1 MASLLYRIGSFSFR
15 RWPVVVAVWLVAI
28 IGAGVLAGSVAKP
41 FVNSFSIPG
50 IASLEAQTTQQ
61 ELFPGTPDA
70 QDQATA
76 NVVVQAPEGQT
87 LRDPEV
93 AASVDE
99 LVGELRRLPQLP
111 DDAPIANPVQ
121 IAQAQF
127 QMAVDGA
134 VEAGQPRLVAEANA
148 RELLPL
154 SEDGRTGV
162 ISFDFD
168 VASPADVEESTREQ
182 LLDDLADARDAGLTA
197 EVNGTGMQAVPSV
210 GGPAEASG
218 IAVAAVVLVIT
229 FGSLVAAG
237 LPILVGLI
245 GVGLGVAGIL
255 ATTSFID
262 MNSTTLILA
271 VMIGLAVGI
280 DYTLFILSRYRAEL
294 RRTGAASP
302 QERRHAAARA
312 VGTAGSAVVFAGL
325 TVIIALGFLVIAGVP
340 FLTTM
345 GLAAAGT
352 VLVAVLVALTLLPA
366 VLGLLGRRA
375 FGGRVRSRADKVD
388 DAGLAVNNGT
398 RWARLVGRRPWA
410 VVLVV
415 VVALGAL
422 ALPARA
428 VQLTLPVD
436 ATAASDTTQRKASD
450 LVSEAFGPGREAPLA
465 VVVDSRDVPAD
476 PQARQQALGGVVA
489 WASGLDDV
497 RNAQVVQVTDDLSG
511 AVLLVTPQSGPSSQS
526 TLDLLQTL
534 RDDQGGVEVQTGTSL
549 GVTGQTAIQTDVSDR
564 LGAALPIYLAVVVG
578 LAFLLLMLVFRSLL
592 VPVTATVGF
601 LLSVLATLGATV
613 AIFQEG
619 ALGLVDGQP
628 LVSFMPI
635 IVIGIVFGLAMD
647 YQVFLVSRMREAHVH
662 GMSAREAVVDGFRNS
677 ARVVTA
683 AATIMISVF
692 GAFVLEGD
700 PLIQSIGFALAAS
713 VFLDAFVVRMAL
725 VPALMYLLGERAWW
739 LPRWLDRLLPQLDVE
754 GEKLALD
761 PPAAED
767 RPGKHRAEPARA

>member
-15 RWPVVVAVWLVAI
+15 RWPVVVAAWLVAI
-28 IGAGVLAGSVAKP
+28 IAAGVLAGSVAKP

-50 IASLEAQTTQQ
+50 IDSLETQTTQQ

-76 NVVVQAPEGQT
+76 NVVVEAPEGRT

-93 AASVDE
+93 AAQVDA
-99 LVGELRRLPQLP
+99 LVAQLRELPQLP
-111 DDAPIANPVQ
+111 DDVPIANPAQ
-121 IAQAQF
+121 TAQAQF
-127 QMAVDGA
+127 RAAVQGA
-134 VEAGQPRLVAEANA
+134 TEAGQPRQVAEANA

-154 SEDGRTGV
+154 SEDGRVGV
-162 ISFDFD
+162 ITWDFD
-168 VASPADVEESTREQ
+168 VASPADVEQSTRDQ
-182 LLDDLADARDAGLTA
+182 LLDDLEQARDGGLSA

-210 GGPAEASG
+210 GGPAEATG

-245 GVGLGVAGIL
+245 GVGLGVTGIL
-255 ATTSFID
+255 ATTALVD

-294 RRTGAASP
+294 RRTGATTAE
-302 QERRHAAARA
+302 ERRHAAARA

-375 FGGRVRSRADKVD
+375 FGGQVRTREDKVD
-388 DAGLAVNNGT
+388 DQGLADNNGT

-450 LVSEAFGPGREAPLA
+450 IIGEAFGPGREAPLV
-465 VVVDSRDVPAD
+465 VVVDSRDLPAQ
-476 PQARQQALGGVVA
+476 PQQRQLALGGVVQ

-497 RNAQVVQVTDDLSG
+497 RNAQVVQVNDDLSG
-511 AVLLVTPQSGPSSQS
+511 AVVLVTPRSGPSSQA

-534 RDDQGGVEVQTGTSL
+534 RDDQRGVEQQTGTTL

-564 LGAALPIYLAVVVG
+564 LGEALPIYLAVVVG

-592 VPVTATVGF
+592 VPVTATLGF

-619 ALGLVDGQP
+619 TFGLVEGQP
-628 LVSFMPI
+628 LVSFAPI
-635 IVIGIVFGLAMD
+635 VVIGIVFGLAMD

-692 GAFVLEGD
+692 GAFILEHD
-700 PLIQSIGFALAAS
+700 PLIQSIGFALAAA

-739 LPRWLDRLLPQLDVE
+739 LPRWLDRLLPELDVE
-754 GEKLALD
+754 GEKLAVD
-761 PPAAED
+761 PPRTE
-767 RPGKHRAEPARA
+767 RPGKHRAEPVRA

>member
-388 DAGLAVNNGT
+388 DAGLVVNNGT